1 MTTPEPVLIS
11 THYKSKFYYAETGYG
26 GEDDEAFMYYET
38 PNEVVDWYK
47 VFQNI
52 KNIKSYHKKILKLI
66 LEKWWVKGEYTFFYT
81 KHSHGW
87 GHRFWRRTNTRGML
101 DSCITPNGTI
111 IMTDYAMK
119 DDSYIQYYNPLTN
132 DVMFQVKRWW
142 CPITKTICYDTDL
155 ICKDDVVDGDF
166 DKGYYLIKK

>member
-1 MTTPEPVLIS
+1 MTTDALLIS

-26 GEDDEAFMYYET
+26 CDGDESFIYYET
-38 PNEVVDWYK
+38 PNECVEFYK
-47 VFQNI
+47 VFENI
-52 KNIKSYHKKILKLI
+52 KNIKSYHKKVLKLI
-66 LEKWWVKGEYTFFYT
+66 LEKWWVKGEYTFFYK
-81 KHSHGW
+81 KHSHGG
-87 GHRFWRRTNTRGML
+87 GHRFWRRNDTRGML

-142 CPITKTICYDTDL
+142 CSIKKTICYDLNL
-155 ICKDDVVDGDF
+155 IYKDDVVDGDF

>member
-1 MTTPEPVLIS
+1 
-11 THYKSKFYYAETGYG
+11 
-26 GEDDEAFMYYET
+26 
-38 PNEVVDWYK
+38 
-47 VFQNI
+47 
-52 KNIKSYHKKILKLI
+52 
-66 LEKWWVKGEYTFFYT
+66 
-81 KHSHGW
+81 
-87 GHRFWRRTNTRGML
+87 
-101 DSCITPNGTI
+101 
-111 IMTDYAMK
+111 MTDYAMK